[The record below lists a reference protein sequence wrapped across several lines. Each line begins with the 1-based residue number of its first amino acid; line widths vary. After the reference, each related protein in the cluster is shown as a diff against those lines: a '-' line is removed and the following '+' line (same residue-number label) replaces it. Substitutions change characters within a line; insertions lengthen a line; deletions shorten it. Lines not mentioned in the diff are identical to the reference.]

1 MVKLNNKG
9 YFKVPKGYFKDFN
22 KNLLLKRTG
31 NPFTVPS
38 NYFEEFQIN
47 TKKIKS
53 QRILINLNKMI
64 MPVAASIIFG
74 FFIFNLLPNSNDFE
88 IDYEVELYSFFQMV
102 VQILAD
108 PGKVM
113 EDGDAVGLQLFCGTD
128 PRQHQDL
135 RRLHGAGRQDHLAVA

>member
-1 MVKLNNKG
+1 MDKLNNKEH
-9 YFKVPKGYFKDFN
+9 FKVPKGYFKDFN

-53 QRILINLNKMI
+53 QRILINLKKMI

-74 FFIFNLLPNSNDFE
+74 FFIFNFLPNTNDFE
-88 IDYEVELYSFFQMV
+88 IDYEVELYSLNDSELIDLINFDNIKTENLLDQDNSYNYFV
-102 VQILAD
+102 NTISYEDDLLILD
-108 PGKVM
+108 
-113 EDGDAVGLQLFCGTD
+113 
-128 PRQHQDL
+128 
-135 RRLHGAGRQDHLAVA
+135 

>member
-1 MVKLNNKG
+1 MDKLNNKE

-53 QRILINLNKMI
+53 QRKSINLKKMI

-74 FFIFNLLPNSNDFE
+74 FFIFNLLPNNNDFE
-88 IDYEVELYSFFQMV
+88 IDYEVELYSLNDSELIDLINFDNIETENLLDQDNSYNYFV
-102 VQILAD
+102 NTISYEDDLLILD
-108 PGKVM
+108 
-113 EDGDAVGLQLFCGTD
+113 
-128 PRQHQDL
+128 
-135 RRLHGAGRQDHLAVA
+135 

>member
-1 MVKLNNKG
+1 MDKLNNKE

-74 FFIFNLLPNSNDFE
+74 FFIFNFLPNTNDFE
-88 IDYEVELYSFFQMV
+88 IDYEVELYSLNDSELIDLINFDNIKTENLLDQDNSYNYFV
-102 VQILAD
+102 NTISYEDDLLILD
-108 PGKVM
+108 
-113 EDGDAVGLQLFCGTD
+113 
-128 PRQHQDL
+128 
-135 RRLHGAGRQDHLAVA
+135 

>member
-1 MVKLNNKG
+1 MDKLNNKE

-22 KNLLLKRTG
+22 ENLLLKRTG

-38 NYFEEFQIN
+38 NYFEEFEIN

-53 QRILINLNKMI
+53 QSILINLNKMI

-88 IDYEVELYSFFQMV
+88 IDYEVELYSLNDSEL
-102 VQILAD
+102 I
-108 PGKVM
+108 
-113 EDGDAVGLQLFCGTD
+113 
-128 PRQHQDL
+128 DL
-135 RRLHGAGRQDHLAVA
+135 INFDNIKTENL

>member
-1 MVKLNNKG
+1 MDKLNNKEH
-9 YFKVPKGYFKDFN
+9 FKVPKGYFKDFN

-31 NPFTVPS
+31 NPFKVPS

-64 MPVAASIIFG
+64 IPVAASIIFG

-88 IDYEVELYSFFQMV
+88 IDYEVELYSSE
-102 VQILAD
+102 
-108 PGKVM
+108 PG
-113 EDGDAVGLQLFCGTD
+113 A
-128 PRQHQDL
+128 R
-135 RRLHGAGRQDHLAVA
+135 